1 MMEGIW
7 ARMREIGQNEKAAGC
22 TAQVRAE
29 DASPHAGGAAAHSE
43 SRFSNAAHTHRD
55 SSTL

>member
-1 MMEGIW
+1 
-7 ARMREIGQNEKAAGC
+7 MREIGQNEKAAGC

-43 SRFSNAAHTHRD
+43 SRFSNAAHTH
-55 SSTL
+55 